1 MVENPMD
8 NTQEIVS
15 VSEINKRAKIILEQS
30 FPFVWI
36 EGEVSNFIAHSSGH
50 WYFTLKDTSSEIRC
64 AMFSSNNNQIQFQP
78 KNGDQLILNG
88 TLSIYEGWGQYQI
101 VVKHIEL
108 AGEGALLRAFEGLKK
123 KLQKE
128 GLFED
133 SIKKELPIYPKN
145 IAVVTSPDGV
155 VIKDIINVLERRS
168 PFLTITVIPTQVQ
181 GEKAGPSI
189 VSALRKVL
197 KLGKFDLVILARGG
211 GSIED
216 LWGFNNEELAREI
229 FNCSIPVV
237 SAVGHETDFTIA
249 DFVSDIRAPTPSVA
263 AEIVS
268 QSFSELI
275 EVLKDY
281 KNLIHSSTR
290 NLILEQESFASSLFK
305 RLRHPGDK
313 LRGISQK
320 VDYLENSL
328 IQNINNQI
336 NSHQNNL
343 KIKVLSLEQNSP
355 SNRLKETGL
364 YLKNVSKDLK
374 NVLTTTLERKSKDLA
389 ELVATIEAV
398 SPLSVLSRGY
408 SIISTEPRGEILS
421 NSNQVK
427 IGQTISAVLSE
438 GKIKAE
444 VKSKDKN
451 NA

>member
-1 MVENPMD
+1 MVESLLD

-15 VSEINKRAKIILEQS
+15 VTEINKRAKTILEES

-50 WYFTLKDTSSEIRC
+50 WYFTLKDASSEIRC

-78 KNGDQLILNG
+78 KDGDHLILNG

-101 VVKHIEL
+101 IVKHIEL
-108 AGEGALLRAFEGLKK
+108 AGEGALLRAFEELKK

-133 SIKKELPIYPKN
+133 SIKKELPKYPKN

-189 VSALRKVL
+189 VKALRKTS
-197 KLGKFDLVILARGG
+197 KLDDFDLVILARGG

-216 LWGFNNEELAREI
+216 LWGFNNEDLAREI
-229 FNCSIPVV
+229 FNCSTPII

-249 DFVSDIRAPTPSVA
+249 DFVSDVRAPTPSVA

-268 QSFSELI
+268 ESFSELI
-275 EVLKDY
+275 EVLEGY
-281 KNLIHSSTR
+281 KNLIFSSER
-290 NLILEQESFASSLFK
+290 NLILDQNSFLLSLFK

-320 VDYLENSL
+320 IDYLESSL
-328 IQNINNQI
+328 IQNIKSQI
-336 NSHQNNL
+336 KSKHSNL
-343 KIKVLSLEQNSP
+343 KIKELSLEQNSP
-355 SNRLKETGL
+355 SNKLNETSL
-364 YLKNVSKDLK
+364 YLKNILKDLK
-374 NVLTTTLERKSKDLA
+374 NGLTTTLERKRNDLA
-389 ELVATIEAV
+389 ELVVTIEAV

-408 SIISTEPRGEILS
+408 SIISTEPDGEILS

-427 IGQTISAVLSE
+427 IGQTISAVLKE
-438 GKIKAE
+438 GNIKAE
-444 VKSKDKN
+444 VKSKNKKN
-451 NA
+451 A